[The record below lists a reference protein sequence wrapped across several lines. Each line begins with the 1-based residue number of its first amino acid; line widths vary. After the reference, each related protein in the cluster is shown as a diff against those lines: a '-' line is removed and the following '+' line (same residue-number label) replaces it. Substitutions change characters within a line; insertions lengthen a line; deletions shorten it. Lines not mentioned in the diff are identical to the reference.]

1 MQKIQSKIIDRGSK
15 LSDDEVDCN
24 PDNKQITVAF
34 LFSHG
39 DHGIHLYQ
47 AKDHPTIRSGG
58 TPRLAHTLV
67 SKLNN

>member
-39 DHGIHLYQ
+39 DHGIHLY
-47 AKDHPTIRSGG
+47 PGEG
-58 TPRLAHTLV
+58 PP
-67 SKLNN
+67 NNPFRWNTSLGPYTCI